1 MQNGD
6 SAALTQ
12 SLRNLGT
19 EDVSLQVGHAAS
31 VLHRTG
37 VELGHEQLIVLL
49 ERVRG
54 LELLLVELEALTGQL
69 KHVLSIHE
77 RHEGLTSVHAQRNHA
92 TLRVSQLA
100 GDLLVG
106 ASHNRGNVR
115 RHARGRLEEPSLR
128 TAATALLLLN
138 LHLGLVRHNHPVR
151 GNAHNKLEFSLQVGL
166 LKDGEHTAGVRHLEL
181 GVQVHFA
188 VGGVHETVQTLTGVG
203 VEHLCVNDQGVLSSK
218 VRQLDALAVR
228 QVGAQLFAVE
238 VNGLDR
244 GSDGVNEGGGTFLS
258 VEADFNLRGE
268 DVFVLRQVKFNTVR
282 VHALNNGCAFG
293 CLIAG

>member
-19 EDVSLQVGHAAS
+19 EDVSLQVGHAAR

-54 LELLLVELEALTGQL
+54 LELLLVELEALAGQL

-77 RHEGLTSVHAQRNHA
+77 RHEGLTGVHTQRNHA
-92 TLRVSQLA
+92 TLRVGQLA

-128 TAATALLLLN
+128 AAATAFLLLN

-151 GNAHNKLEFSLQVGL
+151 GYAHDELKLSLQIGL
-166 LKDGEHTAGVRHLEL
+166 LKDGEHAAGVRHLKL
-181 GVQVHFA
+181 GVQVHFT

-203 VEHLCVNDQGVLSSK
+203 VEHLCVNDQGVLSRQ
-218 VRQLDALAVR
+218 VRQLDALAVS

-244 GSDGVNEGGGTFLS
+244 GSNRVNEGGGTFLS
-258 VEADFNLRGE
+258 VEADFNLRRE
-268 DVFVLRQVKFNTVR
+268 DVFVLRQVEFDTVR
-282 VHALNNGCAFG
+282 VHALNDGCAFD